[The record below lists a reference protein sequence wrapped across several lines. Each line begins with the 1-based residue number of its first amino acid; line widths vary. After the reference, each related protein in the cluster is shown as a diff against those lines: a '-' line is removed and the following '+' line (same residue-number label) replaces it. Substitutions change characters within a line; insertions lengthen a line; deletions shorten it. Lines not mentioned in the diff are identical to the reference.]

1 MRKIFRLR
9 YVAFLFAM
17 SVACFTAAQNDVEP
31 QGNIILL
38 EPLMIENLFPL
49 SFGKLLF
56 SSSDHAGTCVLSPL
70 GEVSV
75 SSGLVLANHNQT
87 PAFFKIWGQ
96 SLHSFFVT
104 VPMSIELTDESAKH
118 NIKVDNITVSI
129 NNGSISTGLNRYSGT
144 FSSVGYSF
152 MSLGGTLNVVSDQQE
167 GTYTGSFDV
176 SVIYD

>member
-1 MRKIFRLR
+1 MRKFLRLR

-17 SVACFTAAQNDVEP
+17 SVACFTAAQNDVKP
-31 QGNIILL
+31 QVNIKLL

-56 SSSDHAGTCVLSPL
+56 SSSDHAGTCVLSPF
-70 GEVSV
+70 GGATV

-96 SLHSFFVT
+96 ASHGFVIS
-104 VPMSIELTDESAKH
+104 VPMSIELVDESDKH
-118 NIKVDNITVSI
+118 SIRVDNITVSI